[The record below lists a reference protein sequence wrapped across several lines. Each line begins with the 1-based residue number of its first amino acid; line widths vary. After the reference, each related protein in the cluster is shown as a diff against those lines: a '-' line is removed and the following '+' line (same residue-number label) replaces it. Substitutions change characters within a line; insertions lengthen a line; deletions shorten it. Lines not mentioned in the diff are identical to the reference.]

1 MSPQATAAARFLT
14 DINAPI
20 VGLQV
25 DKAFSQLSSREKKYA
40 HYLGE
45 ASWAGARII
54 LGQWTPYTEKLFDL
68 LILTF
73 SENGTITDIN
83 ALKEKSGLS
92 GDEWD
97 RILEFASQALSNL
110 ANYKSFGFTKFI
122 PRVPQAKFS
131 AVVENSPNAANAVP
145 LWNELKEH
153 IYALEP
159 EASLF
164 IGKRDQGQ
172 VSNYYLGEVIT
183 DDEVA
188 AIQTAA
194 EKIEIDILNTRVQKN
209 GPGDFVLLVAS
220 ADTQPEVVHAFPL
233 EGVDAKL
240 TVRYGD
246 YAETMSRVVKA
257 LTEARKYAANENQG
271 AMIEEYVASYVSVGA
286 LVHGSLS
293 WFWSRLDSGA
303 VPSKDTRRV
312 PGTG

>member
-1 MSPQATAAARFLT
+1 
-14 DINAPI
+14 
-20 VGLQV
+20 
-25 DKAFSQLSSREKKYA
+25 
-40 HYLGE
+40 
-45 ASWAGARII
+45 

-97 RILEFASQALSNL
+97 RILEFASQVIANFPPFAIAQLIVDNVQALSNL

-145 LWNELKEH
+145 LWNEVRNRLRTNPHTFESRCYFLQLKEH

-194 EKIEIDILNTRVQKN
+194 EKIEIDILNTRYA
-209 GPGDFVLLVAS
+209 AS
-220 ADTQPEVVHAFPL
+220 AASPSANLAYIVLHA
-233 EGVDAKL
+233 VSRRM
-240 TVRYGD
+240 VRV
-246 YAETMSRVVKA
+246 TSSSWLR
-257 LTEARKYAANENQG
+257 LQILNRKWCTPFRLR
-271 AMIEEYVASYVSVGA
+271 AST
-286 LVHGSLS
+286 
-293 WFWSRLDSGA
+293 
-303 VPSKDTRRV
+303 PN
-312 PGTG
+312 